1 MLVSNIY
8 SDVVIALGRC
18 SEIEAFRRL
27 TEAISMLQNKAK
39 WNANLA
45 ELDLCVSQGFVT
57 LPRFVGNIIGVLT
70 NGKPNYLTDASW
82 FDYHLNGPG
91 VTDCTPTSYAQIAG
105 VFPTIRDP
113 SEPIYVVAELE
124 TASDNNKL
132 IRVFGLDDIG
142 NQIFSANPVTG
153 VMEPGFLVP
162 TIYGFPV
169 VASGVGKIARITRIE
184 KEVTSG
190 RIKLLAVNA
199 AGATAHTLLG
209 HYEPDETDPSYQRL
223 KVPPHS
229 WVRVKFQK
237 KDYVIRSQ
245 NDWISLD
252 SSQAIILAVKA
263 VKFRYD
269 DKLDI
274 ALQYEIEA
282 ARLLSEN
289 QRATQPAVVITPQLV
304 NSDQFNQCQTD
315 TLIY

>member
-1 MLVSNIY
+1 MLVSYIY
-8 SDVVIALGRC
+8 HDVLDALGKC
-18 SEIEAFRRL
+18 NEQDAFRRL
-27 TEAISMLQNKAK
+27 TEAIAMLQNKAK
-39 WNANLA
+39 WNPNLA
-45 ELDLCVSQGFVT
+45 ELDLCVSQGYVT
-57 LPRFVGNIIGVLT
+57 LPRFVGNVIGVLT

-91 VTDCTPTSYAQIAG
+91 VVDCTPTSYAQIAG

-113 SEPIYVVAELE
+113 SEPVYIVAELE
-124 TASDNNKL
+124 TASDNNAL
-132 IRVFGLDDIG
+132 IRVFGLDHEG
-142 NQIFSANPVTG
+142 NQIFSANPTTG

-169 VASGVGKIARITRIE
+169 VASGIGKIARITRIE

-190 RIKLLAVNA
+190 RIK
-199 AGATAHTLLG
+199 LLG

-237 KDYVIRSQ
+237 KDYIIRSQ

-252 SSQAIILAVKA
+252 SSQAIIMAVKA

-269 DKLDI
+269 DKI
-274 ALQYEIEA
+274 EVARQYEDEA
-282 ARLLSEN
+282 ARLLTEN
-289 QRATQPAVVITPQLV
+289 QKATQPAVVITPQIV